1 MLQNS
6 IHKKRFHSNDENIRA
21 KIDIARNNKI
31 PPALNTKNKCNQD
44 NIFNTEKKS
53 KLVTVYLTCTDTR
66 MKMNYSRP
74 SRAKETFQ

>member
-31 PPALNTKNKCNQD
+31 PPVLNTKISGQVQALAGHFLC
-44 NIFNTEKKS
+44 
-53 KLVTVYLTCTDTR
+53 C
-66 MKMNYSRP
+66 
-74 SRAKETFQ
+74 